1 MSALCHEEVTRPGQ
15 LGPCG
20 KVAVGMIRWHDDD
33 LSGAYPACAWHLHR
47 AGEGNATPLDELLAA
62 AVAAGVMGYIKACGG
77 SCP

>member
-33 LSGAYPACAWHLHR
+33 LSGAYPAW
-47 AGEGNATPLDELLAA
+47 
-62 AVAAGVMGYIKACGG
+62 GYIKACGG